1 MLRFMEK
8 IKSIFNFVRQY
19 WKIMLAIA
27 YMILVPLYSY
37 QSTAKMR
44 QTLEI
49 SQESSDGQIKIL
61 QGAMEEQRV
70 QYDKMFKEYQAKIE
84 EEKKRYDDEIVEL
97 RKTQEKH
104 QKLLSKKFKE
114 NPSAISDELSKRYG
128 LNAN

>member
-1 MLRFMEK
+1 
-8 IKSIFNFVRQY
+8 
-19 WKIMLAIA
+19 MLAIA